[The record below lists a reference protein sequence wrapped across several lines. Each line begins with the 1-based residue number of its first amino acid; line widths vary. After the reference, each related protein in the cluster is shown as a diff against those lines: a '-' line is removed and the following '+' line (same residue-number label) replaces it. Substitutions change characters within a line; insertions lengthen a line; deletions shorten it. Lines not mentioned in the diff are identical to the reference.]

1 MSFLDS
7 FDISASGLT
16 AERQRL
22 DIAAE
27 NLANTNTTR
36 TESGGTYRRKMVVQ
50 IGRAHV

>member
-22 DIAAE
+22 DIASE
-27 NLANTNTTR
+27 NIANKNNK
-36 TESGGTYRRKMVVQ
+36 RK
-50 IGRAHV
+50 